1 MTPELALSLS
11 HEGIDLL
18 LRSATG
24 WDSMATV
31 APAASLPA
39 QFTPFSREGQDA
51 ISHDPVLT
59 RLAATVSDVSG
70 YKCK

>member
-1 MTPELALSLS
+1 
-11 HEGIDLL
+11 
-18 LRSATG
+18 
-24 WDSMATV
+24 MATV

-39 QFTPFSREGQDA
+39 QFTPFSEREGQDA